1 MKKRCLEYEPDTF
14 FTDEMGIFMTFYQSS
29 SSSQSQPRERPVPL
43 LLVVVLF
50 FLPVALHK

>member
-1 MKKRCLEYEPDTF
+1 MKKGVWNMKPDTF
-14 FTDEMGIFMTFYQSS
+14 FTDEMGNFMTFYQSS

-50 FLPVALHK
+50 FLPAALHK